1 MGNITGFDYKPFL
14 FILGLILAGIDV
26 WSVTPASAQGIDR
39 SEFEAALARNDLDAI
54 LRIIKLQ
61 EELENQATVNQS
73 GRGIIADPSHQPSAP
88 VSSADMIEKVSRTLP
103 DLDYSTFSRG
113 LAGTVVRHVQ
123 GARTVRRRLMPS
135 GQTDTLKLNVR
146 SAGTFSIVISS
157 RYQNARYRMTLRDDR
172 GDILCD
178 SERPQFKQSCTWNSF
193 GAASYTLQIT
203 SLGPLQSTLEIVLT

>member
-1 MGNITGFDYKPFL
+1 MGNITGFDYKPFM
-14 FILGLILAGIDV
+14 FILGLILAGIGV

-39 SEFEAALARNDLDAI
+39 SEFDTALARSDLDAI

-61 EELENQATVNQS
+61 EEFENQATANLA
-73 GRGIIADPSHQPSAP
+73 GRGTIADPGQQPSAP
-88 VSSADMIEKVSRTLP
+88 VSSADMIEEVSRTLP
-103 DLDYSTFSRG
+103 DLDYSAFSRS

-135 GQTDTLKLNVR
+135 GQTDTLKLSVK

-157 RYQNARYRMTLRDDR
+157 RYENARYHMTLLDDR
-172 GDILCD
+172 GEILCN

-193 GAASYTLQIT
+193 GVASYTLQIT
-203 SLGPLQSTLEIVLT
+203 SLGPLKSTLEIVLT